1 MSSVCVRD
9 VSFFHQSRSPM
20 AIPGLL
26 YAIPV
31 DIEIDCG
38 TITIPALAG
47 EPKRAASRDHRSRD
61 YPRARGG
68 TNLSGLPFS
77 FGPGLSPR
85 SRGNHLCDPEPGS
98 SPGTIPALAGEPG
111 CRIGRRVDR
120 GYYPRARG
128 GTRHQ
133 ASDEMVKAGLSP
145 RSRGNRSI
153 RLILRSY
160 SGTIPALAGEPC
172 VSRGLSG
179 NLRDYPR
186 ARGGTSAIC
195 TRHRLIEG
203 LSPRSRG
210 NRIDALRDGKRSGTI
225 PALAGEP

>member
-1 MSSVCVRD
+1 
-9 VSFFHQSRSPM
+9 M

-98 SPGTIPALAGEPG
+98 SPGTIPALAGNQDVALEEG
-111 CRIGRRVDR
+111 WTEV
-120 GYYPRARG
+120 
-128 GTRHQ
+128 
-133 ASDEMVKAGLSP
+133 
-145 RSRGNRSI
+145 
-153 RLILRSY
+153 
-160 SGTIPALAGEPC
+160 TIPALAGEPDTKP
-172 VSRGLSG
+172 LM
-179 NLRDYPR
+179 
-186 ARGGTSAIC
+186 
-195 TRHRLIEG
+195 
-203 LSPRSRG
+203 
-210 NRIDALRDGKRSGTI
+210 KW
-225 PALAGEP
+225 